1 MVTAAQE
8 RVSAEKETT
17 KKTTAKKTTARKK
30 TTRTGNTRPKPKQTK
45 QTNEAVTEV
54 FTSGG
59 IKAFVLFLI
68 LAFNVVVLKNCFL
81 LTVPESNFSGYAE
94 IDGLL
99 YGLAISVLMVI
110 VLFHEEQWQQ
120 LFCPGA
126 ITLYIDTLIL
136 VLYTKW
142 FEWIIGGWWSLW
154 LMSGLMI
161 VMPVMGLFIMV
172 VMLKK

>member
-1 MVTAAQE
+1 MVTAQQ
-8 RVSAEKETT
+8 RSSATT
-17 KKTTAKKTTARKK
+17 KKK
-30 TTRTGNTRPKPKQTK
+30 TTRRTSKTAAKKQVP
-45 QTNEAVTEV
+45 QASVSEV

-59 IKAFVLFLI
+59 IKAFVLLLI
-68 LAFNVVVLKNCFL
+68 VAFNVVVLKNCFM
-81 LTVPESNFSGYAE
+81 LTAPDSSFSGDIQ

-110 VLFHEEQWQQ
+110 VLFHEEKWQNA
-120 LFCPGA
+120 FCPGA
-126 ITLYIDTLIL
+126 ITLYIDTCIL

-142 FEWIIGGWWSLW
+142 FEWLIGGWWSLW

-161 VMPVMGLFIMV
+161 LMPVMGLFIMV